1 MQVVKRHLES
11 SAPFLGNWGTRY
23 WSPKGKPAKPQ
34 EAAKLSTNL
43 LVHEEKLDAALQ
55 KSGDMLWVSPRL
67 DQTAFTRYRP
77 IWIAGS
83 LETVRIA
90 HAKLAGACGLV
101 RTWRGFGIRVENAQY
116 EQCRRSLL
124 PDEPQTP
131 HLGRDSELWH
141 YKLSPT
147 PVGAT
152 SEDILKFTVGNFP
165 DVKSTVKRQL
175 GPRAWLIS
183 FAAPIDKEY
192 LQSREG
198 FLVLQPWQM
207 GRRHDPLRGAIAVG
221 NPRILKEV
229 VVSSSSTSGA
239 PPRPSAPQAPQTA
252 PRTAPGPVQELL
264 DAKIRASEDKLRA
277 LIEEQKTSTDSRHSE
292 LRSRLDQF
300 QKVQDLKITHIEEAL
315 QDHRKETQQVAQ
327 EIKQTSQE
335 NHSRLERTMSE
346 QFANMLAEISK
357 LTRQDSKRTSEPSP
371 EGQPAKVLRGSG

>member
-1 MQVVKRHLES
+1 
-11 SAPFLGNWGTRY
+11 
-23 WSPKGKPAKPQ
+23 
-34 EAAKLSTNL
+34 
-43 LVHEEKLDAALQ
+43 
-55 KSGDMLWVSPRL
+55 MLWVSPRL

-101 RTWRGFGIRVENAQY
+101 RTRRGFGIRVENSQY
-116 EQCRRSLL
+116 EHCRRSLL

-207 GRRHDPLRGAIAVG
+207 GKRHDPLRGAIAVG

-229 VVSSSSTSGA
+229 VVSSSSISGA
-239 PPRPSAPQAPQTA
+239 PPRPNAPQAPQTA
-252 PRTAPGPVQELL
+252 PRTAPGPVQEML

-300 QKVQDLKITHIEEAL
+300 QKVQDLKITHLEEAL

-335 NHSRLERTMSE
+335 NHSRLEKTMSE
-346 QFANMLAEISK
+346 QFANMLTEISK